1 MGMKI
6 LPETSLSYYYWI
18 TKYSHY
24 YIIVNT
30 INTITITIAFLKQL
44 VVSNIVVL
52 KLWVRENWGHIP

>member
-1 MGMKI
+1 MVMKI
-6 LPETSLSYYYWI
+6 LPETSLNYYYWI

-30 INTITITIAFLKQL
+30 INTISITIAFLKQL
-44 VVSNIVVL
+44 DVSNIVVL